1 MRLYFDIDETDFQ
14 DDYGLNFQE
23 TVMNRVSNEI
33 AYSVWDSVSD
43 PDRWHSETKKHIDA
57 ILKSKQNEIVEAVI
71 ERVAEKIAKKKA
83 LMEFTPKVS
92 ELAALDKDNV
102 AYFEEMI
109 DKAIAKR
116 FNGK

>member
-1 MRLYFDIDETDFQ
+1 MRFYFDIDESEFL
-14 DDYGLNFQE
+14 DDYGLDFKYTLKE
-23 TVMNRVSNEI
+23 RVVSAI
-33 AYSVWDSVSD
+33 ADEVWDRVAS
-43 PDRWHSETKKHIDA
+43 PDGWYSEVGKHINQIAKDRHNDIIEA
-57 ILKSKQNEIVEAVI
+57 II

-92 ELAALDKDNV
+92 ELAALDKDNI

-116 FNGK
+116 FAK

>member
-1 MRLYFDIDETDFQ
+1 MRFYFDIDEVEFQ
-14 DDYGLNFQE
+14 DDYGLNFKD
-23 TVMNRVSNEI
+23 TVMNRVSEQIALQVWNET
-33 AYSVWDSVSD
+33 SD
-43 PDRWHSETKKHIDA
+43 PDGWYSETQKHINT
-57 ILKSKQNEIVEAVI
+57 ILKSKQNEIIESVI

-116 FNGK
+116 FGK